1 MQGRLGL
8 QQTPKPAGGAGA
20 APRVRGAPKSAP
32 KRDGPL
38 WRSVKVISD
47 HATSPTLQCLNCGA
61 KFCGGATRIRDHV
74 TGLGSLTGC
83 SCNTESFFDF
93 KQKMVDE
100 AEKASAS
107 KKRKVAEDEVDA
119 AANAALPAAQP
130 RPANQ
135 PA

>member
-47 HATSPTLQCLNCGA
+47 HATSPTLQCLNFGRHARDLLARDLPPYGA
-61 KFCGGATRIRDHV
+61 RRART
-74 TGLGSLTGC
+74 
-83 SCNTESFFDF
+83 
-93 KQKMVDE
+93 
-100 AEKASAS
+100 
-107 KKRKVAEDEVDA
+107 
-119 AANAALPAAQP
+119 PAAVA
-130 RPANQ
+130 RAR
-135 PA
+135 ARTVL